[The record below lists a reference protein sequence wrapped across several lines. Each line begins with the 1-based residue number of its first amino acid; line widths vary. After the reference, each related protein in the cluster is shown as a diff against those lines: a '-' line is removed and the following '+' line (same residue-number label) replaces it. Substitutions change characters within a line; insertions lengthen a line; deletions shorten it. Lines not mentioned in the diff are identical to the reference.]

1 MVMMDTD
8 TDLIKQLLNRV
19 QSVTSSASWTNSMP
33 VDQLQ
38 HYLSNARRSTRIQT
52 FPTTPASDQVL
63 IQARFN
69 TDSSQKQIL
78 EGKAWHVLSERGKR
92 LMKNLP
98 DIKITHRSRPAGLMS
113 NRLQQNEY
121 LRRVRN
127 AASNMDVLTSIS
139 LPISTAEELNSIKR
153 DAITPRLKL
162 DMDHI
167 KKYVKEHEK
176 SSIVPG
182 VKWGALPEDRS
193 FWTNIFDQIVPQ
205 FKENAFS
212 GKPFDTPF
220 SIGSRQRADQQVFRD
235 QVDYDLAVTRT
246 RVVMFHPALSS
257 IYAFLPDKKGFYNEV
272 LTESMDVM
280 DISDHVITP
289 LTHGGEVYGEASN
302 ALKDG
307 DLSIISLGDDL
318 NIYNK
323 GKQYAFDGSNWETQ
337 VGTIL
342 GQPFHGSKTYFG
354 GMYHVPSGVYDT
366 SLDDTLAT
374 LWVYSQNRDDLL
386 AGKEFPNIMERSA
399 EDEKVNFMLGLAYDE
414 DPDHPTLC
422 GLKLTQDR
430 SDIGQILPMGRTLE
444 LTNKYS
450 EDEASRWELAYYG
463 TTPDGG
469 SLLDFLT
476 EISVDDFRGGMV
488 VDEVTKERST

>member
-1 MVMMDTD
+1 MMGSSDS
-8 TDLIKQLLNRV
+8 IGELLSRV
-19 QSVTSSASWTNSMP
+19 QSVTSSADWTTTTP

-38 HYLSNARRSTRIQT
+38 TYLANARRSTRIQT
-52 FPTTPASDQVL
+52 FPPTPASDQVL
-63 IQARFN
+63 IQAKFN
-69 TDSSQKQIL
+69 ANSEGQQIL

-92 LMKNLP
+92 LMKTLP

-113 NRLQQNEY
+113 NRLQTNEY

-127 AASNMDVLTSIS
+127 AASNMDKLTSIS
-139 LPISTAEELNSIKR
+139 LPTSTAEELNSIKR
-153 DAITPRLKL
+153 DAIVPRLKVDL
-162 DMDHI
+162 KHI
-167 KKYVKEHEK
+167 EKYIKEHER
-176 SSIVPG
+176 SSIAPG
-182 VKWGALPEDRS
+182 LKWGQLPLES
-193 FWTNIFDQIVPQ
+193 GFWNAMYDSIVPQ

-212 GKPFDTPF
+212 GKSFNIPFN
-220 SIGSRQRADQQVFRD
+220 IGSRQRADQQVFRD
-235 QVDYDLAVTRT
+235 QVDYELAVTRT

-257 IYAFLPDKKGFYNEV
+257 IYAFLPDKKGFYEDV

-323 GKQYAFDGSNWETQ
+323 GKQFAFDGSNWETQ

-342 GQPFHGSKTYFG
+342 GEPFHGSKTFFG

-386 AGKEFPNIMERSA
+386 AGKEFANIMERSA

-414 DPDHPTLC
+414 DPDYPTLC

-430 SDIGQILPMGRTLE
+430 SDIGQILPSGRTLE
-444 LTNKYS
+444 LGNKYQ
-450 EDEASRWELAYYG
+450 EDEAERWEYAYYG
-463 TTPDGG
+463 TTPSGG

-476 EISVDDFRGGMV
+476 DISVDDFRGGMIQ
-488 VDEVTKERST
+488 DEVIKERGA

>member
-1 MVMMDTD
+1 MLERSALNSTD
-8 TDLIKQLLNRV
+8 ELLSRV
-19 QSVTSSASWTNSMP
+19 RSVTSSASWTTSMP

-38 HYLSNARRSTRIQT
+38 TYLAQARRSTRIQT

-69 TDSSQKQIL
+69 TDSTGMQIL

-98 DIKITHRSRPAGLMS
+98 DIKIQHRSRPAGLMS
-113 NRLQQNEY
+113 NKLQQNEY

-127 AASNMDVLTSIS
+127 AAANMDVLTSIS
-139 LPISTAEELNSIKR
+139 LPTSTAEELNSIKR
-153 DAITPRLKL
+153 DAITPRLKV

-167 KKYVKEHEK
+167 KKYIKEHEK
-176 SSIVPG
+176 SSIAPG
-182 VKWGALPEDRS
+182 LKWGALPEDRG
-193 FWTNIFDQIVPQ
+193 FWTAMYNEIVPQ

-212 GKPFDTPF
+212 GKSFDIPFN
-220 SIGSRQRADQQVFRD
+220 IGSRQRADQQVYRD

-280 DISDHVITP
+280 DITDHVITP
-289 LTHGGEVYGEASN
+289 LTHGGEVYGEAAN

-307 DLSIISLGDDL
+307 DLSVISLGDDL

-323 GKQYAFDGSNWETQ
+323 GKQFAFDGSNWETQ

-342 GQPFHGSKTYFG
+342 GEPFHGSKTYFG

-414 DPDHPTLC
+414 DPDYPTLC

-444 LTNKYS
+444 LSNKYR
-450 EDEASRWELAYYG
+450 EDEAERWELAYYG

-488 VDEVTKERST
+488 VDEVTKERRD